1 MSLLGRLVVDKKF
14 QGKGL
19 GKILLID
26 ALKRSFKASLQMSSF
41 AVAVD
46 PIDSEARVFYEQYG
60 FITLPDSGKM
70 FITMKTLKELFK

>member
-1 MSLLGRLVVDKKF
+1 MG
-14 QGKGL
+14 
-19 GKILLID
+19 
-26 ALKRSFKASLQMSSF
+26 SF